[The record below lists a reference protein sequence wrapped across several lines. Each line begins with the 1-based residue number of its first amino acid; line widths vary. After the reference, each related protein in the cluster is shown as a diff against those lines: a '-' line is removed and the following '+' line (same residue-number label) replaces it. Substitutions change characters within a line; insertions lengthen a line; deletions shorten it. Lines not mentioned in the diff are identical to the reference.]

1 MSETVGP
8 EDGLRVDTALERR
21 RLRRGLNIWRVL
33 AIVAGTA
40 AIVILAWR
48 LVAPGG
54 ASGLGA
60 THLGGPHV
68 ARVTVS
74 GVISDDPS
82 LHEVLQEVAEDD
94 SARAM
99 LLYIDSPGGSAYGG
113 EAIYRA
119 IREVAARKPV
129 VAVIGGLGAS
139 AGYMLALAADRIYAL
154 ETSLTGSIGA
164 IFQFADASEL
174 LADIG
179 IRPEIIASGPLK
191 GEPSFVKPISPEGR
205 AVLTRIV
212 ELNEDW
218 FVALVA
224 ERRRMPEAEVRTL
237 ADGRIFT
244 GGQARDSGLIDTI
257 GAEREARA
265 WLAAERDVPEDLP
278 LVEREWG
285 LAPSLWLDAIAAL
298 GGKALLSERLTLDGL
313 VAIWHPELQ

>member
-1 MSETVGP
+1 MADDPIGADSG
-8 EDGLRVDTALERR
+8 LERR
-21 RLRRGLNIWRVL
+21 RLRRRLNLWRVL
-33 AIVAGTA
+33 AIVAATA
-40 AIVILAWR
+40 AVVVLLWR
-48 LVAPGG
+48 VAVPGG
-54 ASGLGA
+54 PVG
-60 THLGGPHV
+60 LGGPHV
-68 ARVTVS
+68 ARVTIS
-74 GVISDDPS
+74 GVIADDPG
-82 LHEVLQEVAEDD
+82 LHEVLHEVAEDGT
-94 SARAM
+94 ARAL
-99 LLYIDSPGGSAYGG
+99 LLYIDSPGGSAYAG

-119 IREVAARKPV
+119 IRAVAAKKPV

-191 GEPSFVKPISPEGR
+191 GEPSFAKPISPEGR

-212 ELNEDW
+212 EINEDW
-218 FVALVA
+218 FVSLVA
-224 ERRRMPEAEVRTL
+224 ERRNMAEAAVRPL

-244 GGQARDSGLIDTI
+244 GGQAAESGLIDTI
-257 GAEREARA
+257 GAEAEARA
-265 WLAAERDVPEDLP
+265 WLAAEREIPLELP
-278 LVEREWG
+278 SVDRKWG
-285 LAPSLWLDAIAAL
+285 LADSFWLDAIAAL